1 MTGRRH
7 LVPALL
13 AVAWVV
19 TACSPQSPVA
29 SGAPG
34 ADLRAEIVRTVD
46 HDQNA
51 FTQGLEIDG
60 TELLEGT
67 GRPGESWVQATD
79 LDSGTVRVR
88 AELPSPLFGE
98 GITVSG
104 DTIWQ
109 LTWRDGVAV
118 VRDRATLAEQRRV
131 PFDGEGWGICAMPG
145 ALVTSDGSPTLTFR
159 DPITFE
165 PRRTVQAVQDG
176 NPVSRLNEL
185 ECADDGAIYANV
197 WTADT
202 LVRIDPSDGRVTAE
216 IDASAVRDALPP
228 GPRDVDVLNGIAQ
241 IPGTDRFLVTGKYWP
256 AMFEVRFVP

>member
-13 AVAWVV
+13 AVAWMV
-19 TACSPQSPVA
+19 TACSPQSPVTVGA
-29 SGAPG
+29 SG
-34 ADLRAEIVRTVD
+34 ADLRVEILRTLD
-46 HDQNA
+46 HDPNA

-79 LDSGTVRVR
+79 LDSGTVRTR

-104 DTIWQ
+104 DTVWQ

-118 VRDRATLAEQRRV
+118 ARDRATLAEQRRV
-131 PFDGEGWGICAMPG
+131 PFDGEGWGICALPD

-159 DPITFE
+159 DPVTFE
-165 PRRTVQAVQDG
+165 PRRTVQAVRDG
-176 NPVSRLNEL
+176 NPLGRLNEL
-185 ECADDGAIYANV
+185 ECADDGAVYANV
-197 WTADT
+197 WTTDT
-202 LVRIDPSDGRVTAE
+202 FVRIDPSDGRVTAA
-216 IDASAVRDALPP
+216 IDATALRDALPP

-256 AMFEVRFVP
+256 RTFEVRFVP

>member
-13 AVAWVV
+13 AVAWMV
-19 TACSPQSPVA
+19 AGCSPQRPVA
-29 SGAPG
+29 AD
-34 ADLRAEIVRTVD
+34 ADLRAEILRTLD
-46 HDQNA
+46 HGPDA

-79 LDSGTVRVR
+79 LTGGAVRAR

-104 DTIWQ
+104 DTVWQ
-109 LTWRDGVAV
+109 LTWRDGVAIA
-118 VRDRATLAEQRRV
+118 RDRATLTEQRRV
-131 PFDGEGWGICAMPG
+131 PFDGEGWGICALPG

-159 DPITFE
+159 DPVTFE
-165 PRRTVQAVQDG
+165 PRRTVQAVRDG
-176 NPVSRLNEL
+176 NPVARLNEL
-185 ECADDGAIYANV
+185 ECADDGTVYANV
-197 WTADT
+197 WTTDT
-202 LVRIDPSDGRVTAE
+202 LVRIAPADGRVTAE
-216 IDASAVRDALPP
+216 IDASELREVLPP
-228 GPRDVDVLNGIAQ
+228 GPRNVDVLNGIAQ

-256 AMFEVRFVP
+256 RMFEVRFVS

>member
-13 AVAWVV
+13 AVAWLV

-29 SGAPG
+29 AGASG
-34 ADLRAEIVRTVD
+34 ADLRVEILRTLD
-46 HDQNA
+46 HDPNA

-67 GRPGESWVQATD
+67 GRPGESRVQATD
-79 LDSGTVRVR
+79 LDSGTVRTR
-88 AELPSPLFGE
+88 ADLPSPLFGE

-104 DTIWQ
+104 DTVWQ

-118 VRDRATLAEQRRV
+118 ARDRATLAEQRRV
-131 PFDGEGWGICAMPG
+131 PFDGEGWGICALPD

-165 PRRTVQAVQDG
+165 PRRTVQAVRDG
-176 NPVSRLNEL
+176 NPLGRLNEL

-197 WTADT
+197 WTTDT
-202 LVRIDPSDGRVTAE
+202 FVRIDPSDGRVTAE
-216 IDASAVRDALPP
+216 IDASALRDALPP

-256 AMFEVRFVP
+256 RMFEVRFVP

>member
-13 AVAWVV
+13 AVAWMV
-19 TACSPQSPVA
+19 TACSPESPVA
-29 SGAPG
+29 AGASD
-34 ADLRAEIVRTVD
+34 ADLHVEIVRTLD
-46 HDQNA
+46 HDPNA

-79 LDSGTVRVR
+79 LDSGTVRMR

-118 VRDRATLAEQRRV
+118 ARDRATLAEQRRV
-131 PFDGEGWGICAMPG
+131 PFDGEGWGICAVPD

-159 DPITFE
+159 DPVTFE
-165 PRRTVQAVQDG
+165 SRRTVQAMQDG
-176 NPVSRLNEL
+176 SPLAGLNEL

-197 WTADT
+197 WTTDT
-202 LVRIDPSDGRVTAE
+202 LVRIDASDGRVTAE

-256 AMFEVRFVP
+256 RMFEVRFVP